1 MNLRWSWQNATERLS
16 KLSGNGATATQTVWK
31 HPVSID
37 LRCWRFWLISDSLRD
52 GEMVCFCMRHIQGT
66 SRSQT
71 LLLPACVDDYVGRDN
86 VVRFI
91 EAFVESLD
99 LAAAGFDRAHPK
111 ATGRPGYDPSDLLKL
126 YIYGYLNRVRS
137 SRRLE
142 AETHRNLEVIWLM
155 RQLQPDFK
163 TIADFRRENK
173 TSFRKIFRE
182 FVVLCRSL
190 DLFGRELIAVDGT
203 RLKAVNSGQR
213 NFTKAKLAKAMA
225 ESDER
230 LNRYLKQLDDAD
242 KDDTTPLVRVD
253 NLEEKIAAIKERRAR
268 LEEHRAELEASGED
282 QISLTDPDARAM
294 QSSSRIGVGYNIQ
307 IAVDTKHKLIAEQQV
322 HNKVSDLGLLTET
335 AKAAKENLGVDQID
349 VVADRGYYKIEDIE
363 DCEAIDVTPYVP
375 KPLRGSAVK
384 NGFFTKEQFQYDAGA
399 DILICPGGQKL
410 EPKYKRKIRDN
421 DAMTYVNRKACKAC
435 ALRARC
441 TNAAFRKVTR
451 YTNEAIL
458 DRMAKRLAAHPEV
471 MDQRRES
478 VEHPFGSIKQWM
490 GQKDFLTRR
499 IENVRGE
506 FSLTALAYNIRRA
519 LTLVGVD
526 GLIQAIRA

>member
-1 MNLRWSWQNATERLS
+1 M
-16 KLSGNGATATQTVWK
+16 K
-31 HPVSID
+31 
-37 LRCWRFWLISDSLRD
+37 
-52 GEMVCFCMRHIQGT
+52 HIQGI
-66 SRSQT
+66 SRAQP
-71 LLLPACVDDYVGRDN
+71 LLLPSCVDDYVGPDN

-91 EAFVESLD
+91 DAFVESLD
-99 LAAAGFDRAHPK
+99 LVAAGFDRALPK

-173 TSFRKIFRE
+173 ASFRKIFRE
-182 FVVLCRSL
+182 FVVMCRSL
-190 DLFGRELIAVDGT
+190 DLFGTELIAVDGT

-230 LNRYLKQLDDAD
+230 LARYLKQLDDAD
-242 KDDTTPLVRVD
+242 KDDTTPPARVD
-253 NLEEKIAAIKERRAR
+253 NLEEKISAIKERRAH
-268 LEEHRAELEASGED
+268 LEAHRAELQASGED

-322 HNKVSDLGLLTET
+322 HNNVSDLGLLSET
-335 AKAAKENLGVDQID
+335 ANAARANLGVDHID

-363 DCEAIDVTPYVP
+363 ACEAAGVTPYVP
-375 KPLRGSAVK
+375 KPLRGSSVK
-384 NGFFTKEQFQYDAGA
+384 NGFFTKEQFHYDADA
-399 DILICPGGQKL
+399 DNLICPGGQKL
-410 EPKYKRKIRDN
+410 EPKYNSKIRDN
-421 DAMTYVNRKACKAC
+421 DAITYVNRKACKTC
-435 ALRARC
+435 DLRVRC

-451 YTNEAIL
+451 YANEAIL
-458 DRMAKRLAAHPEV
+458 DRMAERLTARPEV

-490 GQKDFLTRR
+490 GQRDFLTRR

-519 LTLVGVD
+519 LTLVGVA
-526 GLIQAIRA
+526 GLMRAIHA